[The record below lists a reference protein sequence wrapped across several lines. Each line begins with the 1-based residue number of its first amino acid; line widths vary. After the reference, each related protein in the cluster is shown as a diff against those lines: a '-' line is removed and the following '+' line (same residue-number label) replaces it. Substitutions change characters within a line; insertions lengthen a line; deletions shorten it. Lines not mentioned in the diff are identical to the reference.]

1 MARYLRAHSACALRR
16 NASVWVK
23 SGTESQLSE
32 LSAPA
37 VPHGTFHEGG
47 AKNAVESVLDP
58 YSEHGASPDL
68 DSARGLIPA
77 VVLGVAFWTVILGIA
92 LLIWG

>member
-1 MARYLRAHSACALRR
+1 
-16 NASVWVK
+16 
-23 SGTESQLSE
+23 
-32 LSAPA
+32 
-37 VPHGTFHEGG
+37 
-47 AKNAVESVLDP
+47 VLDP

-77 VVLGVAFWTVILGIA
+77 VVLGVAFWAVILGIA